1 MRGGMSDGTTR
12 YSFADDDR
20 AILALVYSVADFDL
34 RADLGQSGVAV
45 DGFEL
50 RTSGAIG
57 LVDDDARH
65 LTVILPTR
73 DDAYRI
79 CSGRKMKIDIL
90 CRVAHL
96 HS

>member
-1 MRGGMSDGTTR
+1 MRGGMSDSTTR
-12 YSFADDDR
+12 DSFADDDR

-34 RADLGQSGVAV
+34 RTDLGQSGVAV

-79 CSGRKMKIDIL
+79 CSGRKMAVDIL
-90 CRVAHL
+90 RRITHL
-96 HS
+96 HP

>member
-1 MRGGMSDGTTR
+1 MRGGMSDGTTCN
-12 YSFADDDR
+12 SFADDDR

-34 RADLGQSGVAV
+34 RTDLGQGGVAG

-50 RTSGAIG
+50 RAMGTVW

-65 LTVILPTR
+65 LTVILQTR
-73 DDAYRI
+73 DDSYRI
-79 CSGRKMKIDIL
+79 YSGRKMKIDIL